1 MGDKSAAG
9 NMARRLE
16 FSDLETEI
24 KAAIVEKVLRP
35 TDLKSLCLV
44 NKQLHELAV
53 KPLYRNVSLD
63 LGSGHDS
70 RLASFLSPKNIG
82 LKHVRQVR
90 LYLANIRD
98 RCNQKRQADF
108 ATQMLLEFL
117 PEDVLEE
124 FRWVRTS
131 SDPDLWCPWESFP
144 AESLKLLYSRQ
155 RRMKWLEVMSLDRD
169 VLPDL
174 KQNPKLQNDLFSNA
188 RKLALYPENRQTLE
202 LSRFFVEKTSDRLEE
217 LIVHCNFDSPDPRDH
232 APSPPNVIDPRELN
246 DSATGPGLLTRTVFA
261 GMLPFDRCT
270 PFPKLKSLR
279 LHRISLRYSAD
290 TWCQFVN
297 FHDIEQLRIYNCPG
311 ADSLLGQL
319 SRANHLPKQLKALE
333 IQHKDNAENECLLA
347 LEGFLCLVSGLQDLV
362 IDMENIKTLPNAA
375 GIVRHGKTLELLN
388 VHGSQD
394 CGLLAT
400 TTPSGDTDAE
410 ELVWNIDEISK
421 ICKSCTKLE
430 QLSCAWPQTSLVRS
444 PTTEWKA
451 WENALGYLRDLVTLH
466 ISTFPGGRQTHSS
479 STQSLPRCVYE
490 QLLSGLAT
498 SMFDVACT
506 TSNKSSS
513 DSAPAGGDTADPP
526 SVQSDGTQHTTGS
539 PKLRL
544 IAFGISDKI
553 YEREDSRNQ
562 LLYLRSTCQ
571 DALGKNAIHATPIGW
586 CLRQFIEPRS
596 EVLDFV
602 MHRETLVPCREA
614 VAGGVRG
621 AWGDEDDFEIA

>member
-9 NMARRLE
+9 SMARRLE

-70 RLASFLSPKNIG
+70 RLAGFLSPKNIG

-124 FRWVRTS
+124 FRWVRMS

-144 AESLKLLYSRQ
+144 AESLELLYSRQ

-174 KQNPKLQNDLFSNA
+174 KQNPKLQTDLFCNA

-202 LSRFFVEKTSDRLEE
+202 LSRFFVEKTSHRLEE

-232 APSPPNVIDPRELN
+232 GPSSPNVINPRELN
-246 DSATGPGLLTRTVFA
+246 DSATGPGLLTRTIFA
-261 GMLPFDRCT
+261 EMLPFDRCT

-290 TWCQFVN
+290 TWCQFIN

-333 IQHKDNAENECLLA
+333 LQHKDNAENECLLA

-394 CGLLAT
+394 CGILAT

-410 ELVWNIDEISK
+410 ELVWSIDEISK

-444 PTTEWKA
+444 PTPEWKA
-451 WENALGYLRDLVTLH
+451 WENALGYLNDLITLH

-513 DSAPAGGDTADPP
+513 DSAPTGDTADL
-526 SVQSDGTQHTTGS
+526 SSTLNEGDGLTTGS

-553 YEREDSRNQ
+553 YERDDSRNQ

-571 DALGKNAIHATPIGW
+571 DALGKDAIHATPIGW
-586 CLRQFIEPRS
+586 CLRQFVEPRS